1 MLNELFIQKVIR
13 HIVSGLEYMHIKNI
27 IHRDINLKNILINFN
42 KYQNFIFERKIP
54 AKINYSNISLN
65 DSFNIKIT
73 DLDYSKNIEDSN
85 INVFI
90 VGSSDNTS
98 PYMFRSVIAS
108 DPENFYN
115 NKLNLWYLGIITY
128 ELLTGE
134 ESFSGNDTQDIYN
147 KIREGNYKLSTTLIS
162 LGEIISFI
170 NGLMQF
176 NPEKRCIRNKLKFF
190 LL

>member
-13 HIVSGLEYMHIKNI
+13 HIVSGLEYMNIKNI
-27 IHRDINLKNILINFN
+27 IHRDINLKNVLINFN

-65 DSFNIKIT
+65 DSFTIKIA

-90 VGSSDNTS
+90 VDSPENTS
-98 PYMFRSVIAS
+98 SYMFRSVIAS
-108 DPENFYN
+108 DPENIYIS
-115 NKLNLWYLGIITY
+115 KLNLWYLGIITY

-147 KIREGNYKLSTTLIS
+147 KIREGKYKLSTTLIS

>member
-1 MLNELFIQKVIR
+1 MLNELFIQKVIS
-13 HIVSGLEYMHIKNI
+13 HIVSGLEYIHTKNI

-65 DSFNIKIT
+65 DSFNIKIA

-90 VGSSDNTS
+90 VDSPEITS

-108 DPENFYN
+108 DPENIYN
-115 NKLNLWYLGIITY
+115 SKLNLW
-128 ELLTGE
+128 
-134 ESFSGNDTQDIYN
+134 
-147 KIREGNYKLSTTLIS
+147 
-162 LGEIISFI
+162 
-170 NGLMQF
+170 
-176 NPEKRCIRNKLKFF
+176 
-190 LL
+190 

>member
-54 AKINYSNISLN
+54 SKINYSNISLI

-90 VGSSDNTS
+90 VGSPENTS
-98 PYMFRSVIAS
+98 PCMFRSR
-108 DPENFYN
+108 
-115 NKLNLWYLGIITY
+115 KYL
-128 ELLTGE
+128 
-134 ESFSGNDTQDIYN
+134 
-147 KIREGNYKLSTTLIS
+147 
-162 LGEIISFI
+162 
-170 NGLMQF
+170 
-176 NPEKRCIRNKLKFF
+176 
-190 LL
+190 